1 MTHMNQDNELRMN
14 WRRNWLGSIQ
24 EFADIDEQRAK
35 WLDYSNLNPHYSFV
49 EYMCSYFNDLG
60 LSDHDNSYAWAI
72 ESKLVSQA
80 EAAAVAEFHQLADMY
95 ECPNRDSTEH
105 EILADPEWLKVVS
118 AAQNAR
124 RQLLDLLNTPR
135 ERDILMN
142 RQ

>member
-1 MTHMNQDNELRMN
+1 MTHMNQKNEFRTN
-14 WRRNWLGSIQ
+14 WRLNWLGSIQ

-35 WLDYSNLNPHYSFV
+35 WLDYSNPSPHYCFI
-49 EYMCSYFNDLG
+49 EYMCCYFDELG
-60 LSDHDNSYAWAI
+60 FTRHDNSYAWAI
-72 ESKLVSQA
+72 ENNLVSEV
-80 EAAAVAEFHQLADMY
+80 EAAAVAEFHQLADVY
-95 ECPNRDSTEH
+95 ECPSRDSTEP

-124 RQLLDLLNTPR
+124 RQLLDLLNSPR